1 MLRNMAL
8 LAVLAAAAAGCSGDA
23 TAPSPAMLI
32 KVTPD
37 TLATLSADVALTIT
51 GADFGGSSALLSQA
65 VWYANGRQ
73 TLLATT
79 FVSSTEIQAV
89 IPAALLASPVRALVW
104 VQTGDPFGDGDPRL
118 TNTASVTVVPP
129 SGGFSI
135 SPSTA
140 PAGRAPLTLTVVGS
154 GFRERLIDGETSQV
168 VWSVNGHETPLV
180 TTYFSDQAL
189 TAVVPA
195 DLLAQPVMAQVFVE
209 TGDPMGDLPPTR
221 SPSASFT
228 VTP

>member
-1 MLRNMAL
+1 MLRNVAL
-8 LAVLAAAAAGCSGDA
+8 LAVLAAAGCGGDA
-23 TAPSPAMLI
+23 TAPSPSMLI

-37 TLATLSADVALTIT
+37 AVPALSAGATLTIT
-51 GADFGGSSALLSQA
+51 GADFGGSAALLSQA

-79 FVSSTEIQAV
+79 FVSSTEIEAV

-104 VQTGDPFGDGDPRL
+104 VQTGDVFGDRDPRF
-118 TNTASVTVVPP
+118 TNSASVTVVPP

-140 PAGRAPLTLTVVGS
+140 AAGSAPLTLTVIGS
-154 GFRERLIDGETSQV
+154 GFRERLVDGETSQV
-168 VWSVNGHETPLV
+168 VWSASGHETPLV
-180 TTYFSDQAL
+180 TTFFSDQAL

-195 DLLAQPVMAQVFVE
+195 PLLAKPLVAQVFVE

-221 SPSASFT
+221 SPSADFT